1 MLARGVGLLVFIP
14 VFSIFSAITTIEL
27 NEEEIAVIYS
37 DLIGETS
44 WYWLVSVHL
53 FTLDMNIE
61 FEPWAMLG
69 FRSQV

>member
-14 VFSIFSAITTIEL
+14 AFSIFSAITTIEL

-44 WYWLVSVHL
+44 WY
-53 FTLDMNIE
+53 
-61 FEPWAMLG
+61 
-69 FRSQV
+69 